1 MEQSGVRHYDLST
14 IIGKDEVE
22 IKKIVEMKHRKQN
35 LEIIGLGTLQSHN
48 RTTYV
53 QNVIYVE
60 NGRERS
66 TFLYISKW
74 IYDGSESNSELRE
87 LLLNELVKQLEVKQ

>member
-1 MEQSGVRHYDLST
+1 M
-14 IIGKDEVE
+14 KD
-22 IKKIVEMKHRKQN
+22 VEMKHRKQN

-66 TFLYISKW
+66 TFIYISKW
-74 IYDGSESNSELRE
+74 RYDGSESNSELRE